1 MFHSVKQFY
10 SIWQPKFSPRNK
22 SMLAQCIKSK
32 RQKKKKKKKKKSEMM
47 VMIENFIDEKKINFL
62 GQKNRKNSA
71 RRGVGQSL

>member
-22 SMLAQCIKSK
+22 SMLAQRIKSK
-32 RQKKKKKKKKKSEMM
+32 RQKNKSEMM
-47 VMIENFIDEKKINFL
+47 VRIEKFIDEKKINFL

>member
-10 SIWQPKFSPRNK
+10 RIWQPKFSPRNK

-32 RQKKKKKKKKKSEMM
+32 RQKKKKKKSEMM

>member
-10 SIWQPKFSPRNK
+10 RIWQPKFSPRNK

-32 RQKKKKKKKKKSEMM
+32 RQKKKKKSEMM

-71 RRGVGQSL
+71 GRGVGQSLLV